1 MCSST
6 VVIPFIDNNEFRS
19 METIENF
26 YQVKENLFDTL
37 FEIENKSQDI
47 LMQNICL
54 RNNKNYLIYIY

>member
-1 MCSST
+1 
-6 VVIPFIDNNEFRS
+6 